1 MAILGKIRDLG
12 PTALITVIGLAL
24 FAFVFSTGTGDITDI
39 FDDSNRP
46 PIGIVNGED
55 ILFED
60 FSAQVNFLEREY
72 NQEGMIAVNNVWNQS
87 LRSEI
92 LKQQFEVSGI
102 KSGKDHIQNILKIN
116 PSFNTDQRFLND
128 AGMFDIDKFKD
139 LIVELKTT
147 NPQAYEQWK
156 SQESI
161 FELQSNEKIYFDL
174 IKSGINY
181 TQVDGKNEYSLRNNK
196 VDIEY
201 VYIPFESV
209 EDSLITYSKSDLK
222 KYINQN
228 ENEFEVEASRDIQ
241 YVLFEEKP
249 SLEDENSIKERLS
262 KLLVETKEY
271 NEVSKLEETLP
282 SLTSTN
288 NVREFVNEFSEISFD
303 SIYLPKGS
311 LPVDHANILFNLD
324 DNQTYGPYLDGD
336 YYKISR
342 MLDKKIGGS
351 VRASHI
357 LLSYEGAQNA
367 NPTVSRSKSEAKKEA
382 NNVLRKIRKSPETFT
397 ELAFELS
404 DGPSKSRGGDLG
416 FVQEGT
422 MLKPFN
428 DFIFSRRIG
437 STGIVETDYGFHVVK
452 VVAKDDLVLLA
463 SIAEK
468 NLPSDETSDKVFNL
482 ATKLEMNLSKNT
494 DLNTIADELNYE
506 IKNVNNIQILDN
518 DFPGLKNQR
527 RVVQWLFLEE
537 TSISDFKRFD
547 VANGGYLIAQ
557 VSGITEKGLSSVENS
572 SFKIL
577 PEVIKSKKADYII
590 SQNDNSLSISEIA
603 KINNTEVK
611 KALALN
617 QKNATIS
624 GAGFEPL
631 VVGYSF
637 GLDLNNISDFIVGEN
652 GVYKLKV
659 IKKDDISN
667 DEQSINSNF
676 INSFRN
682 QLINSNRTTVSGNV
696 YQSLKDGA
704 EITDNRSAYY

>member
-1 MAILGKIRDLG
+1 MAILGQIRSRSIF
-12 PTALITVIGLAL
+12 LIIVIGLAL
-24 FAFVFSTGTGDITDI
+24 FAFVISGV
-39 FDDSNRP
+39 FDGKGYQAQEP
-46 PIGIVNGED
+46 VGIINGED
-55 ILFED
+55 ILIED
-60 FSAQVNFLEREY
+60 FRAQVDFLERNY
-72 NQEGMIAVNNVWNQS
+72 NQEGMVAINNVWNQS

-92 LKQQFEVSGI
+92 LKQQFEKSGI
-102 KSGKDHIQNILKIN
+102 NSGKDHIQNILKIN
-116 PSFNTDQRFLND
+116 PSFNTDERFIND

-139 LIVELKTT
+139 LIIELKTT

-156 SQESI
+156 NQESI
-161 FELQSNEKIYFDL
+161 FELQSNEQIYFDL

-181 TQVDGKNEYSLRNNK
+181 TQVDGKIEYSLRNNK
-196 VDIEY
+196 LDIEY
-201 VYIPFESV
+201 IHIPFDSV

-222 KYINQN
+222 KYISQN
-228 ENEFEVEASRDIQ
+228 ESEFKVEASRNIQ

-249 SLEDENSIKERLS
+249 SIEDENSLRDRLS

-282 SLTSTN
+282 SLKSTKN
-288 NVREFVNEFSEISFD
+288 IREYVNEFSEISFD

-324 DNQTYGPYLDGD
+324 KNQTYGPYLDGD

-367 NPTVSRSKSEAKKEA
+367 NPTVKRSKSQAKNEA
-382 NNVLRKIRKSPETFT
+382 NNVLRKIRKSPEKFT

-428 DFIFSRRIG
+428 DFIFSRQVG

-482 ATKLEMNLSKNT
+482 ATKLEMNLSKNN
-494 DLNTIADELNYE
+494 DLNSIANEFNYE
-506 IKNVNNIQILDN
+506 VKTVNNIQILDN

-527 RVVQWLFLEE
+527 RVVQWLFSKDTNVL
-537 TSISDFKRFD
+537 DFKRFD
-547 VANGGYLIAQ
+547 IANGGYLIAQ
-557 VSGITEKGLSSVENS
+557 VTGIVEKGLASVENS

-577 PEVIKSKKADYII
+577 PEVIKSKKANYII
-590 SQNDNSLSISEIA
+590 SNNDNSLSIQEIS
-603 KINNTEVK
+603 KNNNIEIK

-624 GAGFEPL
+624 EAGFEPL

-637 GLDLNNISDFIVGEN
+637 GLDLNSTSDFIIGEN
-652 GVYKLKV
+652 GVYKLRV
-659 IKKDDISN
+659 IKKD
-667 DEQSINSNF
+667 EINIDDSSVNFSF
-676 INSFRN
+676 INSYRN

-696 YQSLKDGA
+696 FQSLKDGA

>member
-1 MAILGKIRDLG
+1 MAILGQIRSRSIF
-12 PTALITVIGLAL
+12 LIIVIGLAL
-24 FAFVFSTGTGDITDI
+24 FAFVISGV
-39 FDDSNRP
+39 FDGKGYQAQEP
-46 PIGIVNGED
+46 VGVINGED
-55 ILFED
+55 ILIED
-60 FSAQVNFLEREY
+60 FRAQVDFLERNY
-72 NQEGMIAVNNVWNQS
+72 NQEGMTAVNNVWNQS

-92 LKQQFEVSGI
+92 LKQQFEISGI

-249 SLEDENSIKERLS
+249 SLEDENSIKDRLS

-282 SLTSTN
+282 SLTTTN

-324 DNQTYGPYLDGD
+324 NNQTYGPYLDGD

-357 LLSYEGAQNA
+357 LLSYKGAQNA

-482 ATKLEMNLSKNT
+482 ATKLEMNLSKNS

-527 RVVQWLFLEE
+527 RVVQWLFSEE
-537 TSISDFKRFD
+537 TNISDFKRFD

-624 GAGFEPL
+624 GAGFEPI

-637 GLDLNNISDFIVGEN
+637 GLYLNNISDFIVGEN